1 MLLDRQPQI
10 IPPTRL
16 SPHFL
21 HLVTLTH
28 RILTRRRSEGRP
40 TRLAADLDVSEEDFL
55 PAEAACAWTAG
66 EKTERWEEVASGGV
80 PRRVVMLSVTCEGVS
95 ERDGREELAHVDLTA
110 EEVLDAVLGVF
121 EWDPS

>member
-1 MLLDRQPQI
+1 M
-10 IPPTRL
+10 
-16 SPHFL
+16 
-21 HLVTLTH
+21 
-28 RILTRRRSEGRP
+28 
-40 TRLAADLDVSEEDFL
+40 